1 MKKMLTKNKINVKIR
16 KRIECNIYEL
26 SSYRYDDILKIGEF
40 LGYQDCNISLER
52 KKISLKYFTKSI

>member
-40 LGYQDCNISLER
+40 LGY
-52 KKISLKYFTKSI
+52 KIVIYH